1 MATQTFATG
10 SAELVAYLED
20 NPVHHLW
27 VDGAESH
34 VFTGAD
40 MPAPVAPAEVTMRQ
54 ARLALLQAGKL
65 AAVNAAVAA
74 MPGAAGDTARIEW
87 EFSST
92 VERHRPLVEALGAS
106 LGMTADQLDD
116 LFRTAATL

>member
-1 MATQTFATG
+1 MITSYTTG
-10 SAELVAYLED
+10 SPECAAALADPEQKHV
-20 NPVHHLW
+20 W
-27 VDGAESH
+27 IDGKLTH
-34 VFTGAD
+34 IYTGAD
-40 MPAPVAPAEVTMRQ
+40 LPAPVVPAEVTMRQ